1 MKDKN
6 KKNIKDAMILFEK
19 VMKASVQDNP
29 LPKPKKKTAK
39 KTTKKD

>member
-6 KKNIKDAMILFEK
+6 KKNIEDAMILFEK
-19 VMKASVQDNP
+19 VMKASVQDKP
-29 LPKPKKKTAK
+29 LPKPKRKTTK

>member
-19 VMKASVQDNP
+19 SDETSVQQNP
-29 LPKPKKKTAK
+29 LPKTKKKTSK
-39 KTTKKD
+39 KTVKKD